1 MPSRYLS
8 QPVPCL
14 LERRGTT
21 VGPLRCDALPVRAL
35 RRRYQAG
42 QQVGVR
48 LRPLRIGFVLLAN
61 PDRKGATMTAPA
73 TTAATVVDTD
83 LAAATGATN
92 PRWGPA
98 LGLVSRRRSTTMARQ
113 TDR

>member
-1 MPSRYLS
+1 MPPRAARHH
-8 QPVPCL
+8 
-14 LERRGTT
+14 RR
-21 VGPLRCDALPVRAL
+21 PLRCDALPVRAL

-83 LAAATGATN
+83 LAATGATN

-98 LGLVSRRRSTTMARQ
+98 LGLVSRRRST
-113 TDR
+113 DYHGSSD

>member
-1 MPSRYLS
+1 MPSLHLG

-83 LAAATGATN
+83 LAATGATN